1 MDKVD
6 DGLVEREHR
15 ALKETIDSPTYGST
29 RKGTMKPGDGARV
42 VDYSL
47 IPVPGSFKCVIDEDY

>member
-1 MDKVD
+1 
-6 DGLVEREHR
+6 
-15 ALKETIDSPTYGST
+15 
-29 RKGTMKPGDGARV
+29 MKPGDGARV